1 MAVPSTHRSTHRR
14 NIALAISAVA
24 FLWFEIA
31 IVSPRA
37 QTPSGSAPPGGGK
50 AAGQVVAAKDP
61 GPRGGDPGAGAPIG
75 GLADY
80 ENSYFFS
87 AQKEFDAPET
97 VAEGL
102 GPRMNL
108 DSCVGCHTQP
118 AAGGSSPAVNPQ
130 FAFASQNGGTDTAPP
145 FITANGP
152 VRETRYVRNADGSPD
167 GGVHA
172 IFTINGRTGSSTDCT
187 LQQPDYDTQLAAN
200 NVIFRIPT
208 PTFGGGLIESIPDSA
223 IIANAASNA
232 PTKTSL
238 GIQGRPNFQVSGRTI
253 SGQTNNNGN
262 DGTVARFGWK
272 AQNKSLLLFAGEAY
286 NVEMGI
292 TNELFQTERD
302 ETSACQYA
310 TVPNDTT
317 NMAAATAF
325 DGLSSIEK
333 FAIFMRFLAPPTPST
348 DTPGGATSIKNGSR
362 LFNSVGCALCHT
374 PSMQTGNSAV
384 AALRNQ
390 PVNLYSDLLTHDMGN
405 GLADGVSQGQAGP
418 RDFRTAP
425 LWGLG
430 QRLFFLHDGR
440 TADLLAAIG
449 AHLSDG
455 SEANGVVNNFNQ
467 LNESQKQDLLNF
479 LRSL

>member
-1 MAVPSTHRSTHRR
+1 MTVPPTHRSTHRR

-24 FLWFEIA
+24 FLSFEIA
-31 IVSPRA
+31 IVTPRA
-37 QTPSGSAPPGGGK
+37 QTPSGSATPGGGR
-50 AAGQVVAAKDP
+50 AFGQVSAATDP
-61 GPRGGDPGAGAPIG
+61 GPRGGGPGAGAPIG

-80 ENSYFFS
+80 ENQYFTSAQTEFS
-87 AQKEFDAPET
+87 ASET

-108 DSCVGCHTQP
+108 DSCVGCHSQP
-118 AAGGSSPAVNPQ
+118 AAGGSSPATNPQ
-130 FAFASQNGGTDTAPP
+130 FAFASLNGGTDTVPP

-152 VRETRYVRNADGSPD
+152 VRETRYVQNADGSPD

-172 IFTINGRTGSSTDCT
+172 IFTINGRTGSSTDCNMK
-187 LQQPDYDTQLAAN
+187 QPDYATQLAAN

-208 PTFGGGLIESIPDSA
+208 PTFGAGLIENIPDSA
-223 IIANAASNA
+223 IIANATSNA

-238 GIQGRPNFQVSGRTI
+238 GIRGRPNFQVSGRTI

-302 ETSACQYA
+302 ETSTCQYA

-348 DTPGGATSIKNGSR
+348 DTPGGSPSIGRGSR

-374 PSMQTGNSAV
+374 PSMQTGNAAV
-384 AALRNQ
+384 AALRNKA
-390 PVNLYSDLLTHDMGN
+390 VNLYSDLLTHNMGT

-418 RDFRTAP
+418 QDFRTAP

-440 TADLLAAIG
+440 TTDLVTAIG
-449 AHLSDG
+449 AHSSSG
-455 SEANGVVNNFNQ
+455 SEGNGVVSNFNQ
-467 LNESQKQDLLNF
+467 LNENQKQDLLNF